1 MISII
6 VPVYNVED
14 YLRQCVESLLYQT
27 YKDIEILLID
37 DGSTDSSGN
46 ICDCLQ
52 AEHPAVIRVFHTTNC
67 GVSSARNLGLKYAN
81 GEYVGFVDS
90 DDWAEPEMFEVLLSN
105 LLRHDAQ
112 LSICGIIR
120 ESDARKLPLLKSN
133 VEYTLNYP
141 ELMYAYLRC
150 ESISGYVWN
159 KLFITRLAKETEFDI
174 TLSRCEDI
182 DFCIR
187 YSQNISTATADNSQL
202 YHYRQRRG
210 STTDDMS
217 YSPKILTLLQAYEN
231 ILPIYQLTIPEYSYI
246 IEKYLLKRYL
256 NVIGRLSMSKYDDR
270 KINRELQARI
280 GTLWNPVMYEKRN
293 TITEK
298 INICLTRLMPV
309 TMLRIK
315 QSIIKRQYR
324 QYQ

>member
-6 VPVYNVED
+6 VPVYNVEE
-14 YLRQCVESLLYQT
+14 YLMQCVDSLLCQT

-37 DGSTDSSGN
+37 DGSTDTSGD
-46 ICDCLQ
+46 ICDSLQ
-52 AEHPAVIRVFHTTNC
+52 AEHPTLIRVFHTTNG
-67 GVSSARNLGLKYAN
+67 GVCAARNVGLKFAN

-90 DDWAEPEMFEVLLSN
+90 DDWVEPEMFEVLLSN

-120 ESDARKLPLLKSN
+120 ESDKRKLPLLKSD

-150 ESISGYVWN
+150 ESISGYACN
-159 KLFITRLAKETEFDI
+159 KLFITRLAKTTEFDI
-174 TLSRCEDI
+174 KLSVCEDI

-202 YHYRQRRG
+202 YHYRQRLG
-210 STTDDMS
+210 STTGELS

-231 ILPIYQLTIPEYSYI
+231 ILTIYQMKTPEFSYI
-246 IEKYLLKRYL
+246 IENYLLKQHL
-256 NVIGRLSMSKYDDR
+256 NIIGRLSIS
-270 KINRELQARI
+270 KINDVKLQRELRARI
-280 GTLWNPVMYEKRN
+280 NTLWNPVMHEKRN
-293 TITEK
+293 SIMDK
-298 INICLTRLMPV
+298 INIYLTRLMPA

-315 QSIIKRQYR
+315 QSIIKRRYR
-324 QYQ
+324 